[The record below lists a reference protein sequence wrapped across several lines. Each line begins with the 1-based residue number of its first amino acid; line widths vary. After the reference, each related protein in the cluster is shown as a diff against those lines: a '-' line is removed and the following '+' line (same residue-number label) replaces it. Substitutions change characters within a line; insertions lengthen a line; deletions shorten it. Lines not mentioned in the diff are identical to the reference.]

1 MTSRLALPIALGS
14 LVVVAWAIPPA
25 GAADATPP
33 SSGASA
39 AMRAY
44 VDPRTGELTTPPA
57 SAEQVEAPSARAAT
71 AGDLVEEAAPGG
83 GTMVRLP
90 GRFASPL
97 VVTVEPGGGVRV
109 GHSSGDQPD
118 AR

>member
-1 MTSRLALPIALGS
+1 MTSRLALPIAIGS
-14 LVVVAWAIPPA
+14 LVVAGWAIPPA
-25 GAADATPP
+25 GAADATDTP
-33 SSGASA
+33 SGASA

-57 SAEQVEAPSARAAT
+57 SAEQVEASSARAAA

-109 GHSSGDQPD
+109 GHGAGDRPD